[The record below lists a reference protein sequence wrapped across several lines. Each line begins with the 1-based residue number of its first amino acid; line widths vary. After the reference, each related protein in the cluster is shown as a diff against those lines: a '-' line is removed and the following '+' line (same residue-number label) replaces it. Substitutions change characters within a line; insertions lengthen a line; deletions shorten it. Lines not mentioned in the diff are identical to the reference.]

1 MYVRILLLLFFL
13 GTCSSNYAQEN
24 IESPISIESYYLKEI
39 NRIVFVI
46 KNNSKNQTIVVNN
59 RQLINQPMN
68 DSTYRAELCLIE
80 PQPLYLMQPSKWGII
95 NFKRIEPGEEYTLSA
110 DHTVNVRNYSVLLYL
125 DYTLIRFNN
134 VTQFTKGIKDRDLI
148 RYLKLNGLTLYNLT
162 GYIRFK
168 EENKEDSCIIK
179 GVIEDLTEKDNF
191 REF

>member
-1 MYVRILLLLFFL
+1 MHIRMLLLLSFL
-13 GTCSSNYAQEN
+13 GTSYFNYAQEN
-24 IESPISIESYYLKEI
+24 RESPISVESYYLKEI

-46 KNNSKNQTIVVNN
+46 KNKSKNQTIVINN

-80 PQPLYLMQPSKWGII
+80 PQPFYLMQPSKWGII

-110 DHTVNVRNYSVLLYL
+110 DHPVDMKNYSALLYL
-125 DYTLIRFNN
+125 DYTLIQFNN
-134 VTQFTKGIKDRDLI
+134 VTQFTKGIKDKDLI
-148 RYLKLNGLTLYNLT
+148 RYLKLNGLTLYNLA

-168 EENKEDSCIIK
+168 DENKGDSCIIK
-179 GVIEDLTEKDNF
+179 GVIEGLTEKDNF